1 MHTTTPEFDLIA
13 RYFRRPAP
21 HAALGVGDDCA
32 LFLSTAGAAIAVST
46 DTLVCGRHFFSDVA
60 PQTLGH
66 KALAVNL
73 SDLAAMGATPRFFTL
88 ALTLPDLDHAWLA
101 AFSEGM
107 FTLADAQGISLI
119 GGDTTSGPLSIT
131 ITVLGEVPL
140 QQALKRANAVDGD
153 DIWVSG
159 SLGGAALALKHLQ
172 KKLALS
178 VADFEQ
184 LAALLFTP
192 APRINLGL
200 KLRGVAHAAIDI
212 SDGLVADLRHICAAS
227 NVAAELDFA
236 AIPQPKIA
244 QYVPVNT
251 RNQAILSGGDDYELC
266 FTAPLSARQHIA
278 EIATELALPC
288 TRIGKIVALSDTQ
301 NIAQNNGVTVHN
313 LSASAGTKALSG
325 FDHFATNE

>member
-236 AIPQPKIA
+236 TIPQPKIA

-278 EIATELALPC
+278 EIAIELALPC

-313 LSASAGTKALSG
+313 LSASVGTKALSG